1 MSEDVHDSCPHYP
14 KVIAAAVSSGPRAS
28 LVLGNAL
35 AVEQTLVGERPSRTT
50 ILLQSRL

>member
-14 KVIAAAVSSGPRAS
+14 KVIAVAVSFGPRES

-35 AVEQTLVGERPSRTT
+35 VVVQTLVGERPSHST
-50 ILLQSRL
+50 IPSQSRL